1 MAHPITGDRRLPHLT
16 SSPPCGGGSAQTA
29 IAADSR
35 VRKQYPPSRT
45 RSHQQHDSPS
55 PRIKKEPSES
65 LQLLSL
71 ADSVRPSHGT
81 NDTRPAKRPAIEQE
95 WHPSKIGPGSASP
108 AYSPGRH
115 DHDYAH
121 IHSPPPDSSSAGGYQ
136 SAHQTPVSSPRGV
149 SHFATLARQN
159 NRARGYHP
167 EPEGKYFDPRP
178 TSGHSS
184 QGDYSADGD
193 IKPLLQPETRPI
205 SQEQLVNEVKG
216 IYAGLVMVEKKC
228 VEICAQQAQTTNKL
242 SNEQWQALIALH
254 RTLLHEHHDFF
265 LASQHPT
272 ASPAL
277 QRLPTKYA
285 MPARMWRH
293 GIHSFL
299 ELLRHRLPH
308 SLEHMLS
315 FVYLAYQMMGLL
327 MESVPAFHETW
338 IECLGDLA
346 RYRMAIEEADLRDR
360 ETWSNVARM
369 WYQKAA
375 DRSPDTGRIQ
385 HHLAVLARPN
395 IVCQL
400 FYYSKALISVNPFPN
415 ARDSIMLLFNP
426 LLDVATPPGQKARP
440 DAPPSKHSKLETS
453 LVTAAGLLFTKGV
466 IDQYCFQAERFTL
479 ELENHIARS
488 GVNWKV
494 QGPEVASA
502 LIALLFD
509 FGSDNN
515 YLWQIFRANHDKLK
529 GSQPEAQQQQQQPP
543 QQQQQEGSTT
553 ITPDPMAKE
562 RIHGEFWGHNSP
574 INANAFR
581 QATLPPEH
589 RVNIKFESAD
599 EVTSYA
605 LPVWS
610 KTISIV
616 AGKLGDR
623 NILPFL
629 HLTLAFLWS
638 LSYVPGALIYVE
650 KYVPWNVLAVSLNS
664 LSRSG
669 VVDAHVESKE
679 FPQQQSGTGRQLPED
694 FPMRGLVWAPYYFPS
709 DFFEGQVV
717 DEDERSL
724 ELPSHAAPRAERC
737 LWLGVRLASLNRYF
751 TYDASTKKYGCTNF
765 ALSLSGSA
773 SMHTLRVQTPPGAER
788 DLQMADV

>member
-1 MAHPITGDRRLPHLT
+1 MAYPNPGDKRLPHLRST
-16 SSPPCGGGSAQTA
+16 PPGGGGSAYTA
-29 IAADSR
+29 IAAELLVEKR
-35 VRKQYPPSRT
+35 P
-45 RSHQQHDSPS
+45 QQWTGSSPS
-55 PRIKKEPSES
+55 LASPIIKQEPSES
-65 LQLLSL
+65 LNRLSL
-71 ADSVRPSHGT
+71 EDSVRPFQQAKEI
-81 NDTRPAKRPAIEQE
+81 RPFKRPAAETE
-95 WHPSKIGPGSASP
+95 WRPSKIGPRSASP

-115 DHDYAH
+115 EDDFSH
-121 IHSPPPDSSSAGGYQ
+121 IHSPPPTSSRRSPSARGYQ
-136 SAHQTPVSSPRGV
+136 SAQQTPVSSPGPGP
-149 SHFATLARQN
+149 HQFATLARQN
-159 NRARGYHP
+159 SRTLAQHAESERRSYDARP
-167 EPEGKYFDPRP
+167 A
-178 TSGHSS
+178 SAHSS
-184 QGDYSADGD
+184 QDDFSAEAD
-193 IKPLLQPETRPI
+193 IKPLLQPETRSI
-205 SQEQLVNEVKG
+205 SLEQLVNEVKG

-228 VEICAQQAQTTNKL
+228 VEICAQQAQTTTKL

-277 QRLPTKYA
+277 RRLPTKYA

-299 ELLRHRLPH
+299 ELLRHRLPY

-346 RYRMAIEEADLRDR
+346 RYRMAIEEADLKDR

-400 FYYSKALISVNPFPN
+400 FHYSKALISVDPFPN
-415 ARDSIMLLFNP
+415 ARDSIMLLLNP
-426 LLDVATPPGQKARP
+426 LLDACSGQKSRL
-440 DAPPSKHSKLETS
+440 DSTHSKYSKLESS
-453 LVTAAGLLFTKGV
+453 LVTAAGLLFTKGS
-466 IDQYCFQAERFTL
+466 IDQYCFQVDRFTL

-502 LIALLFD
+502 LIAFLLD
-509 FGSDNN
+509 YGLEEN
-515 YLWQIFRANHDKLK
+515 YLWKSFRANHDRLK
-529 GSQPEAQQQQQQPP
+529 GCQIDQQQQQQ
-543 QQQQQEGSTT
+543 QECSST
-553 ITPDPMAKE
+553 ITPDPMAKQ
-562 RIHGEFWGHNSP
+562 RIHREFWEQNGS
-574 INANAFR
+574 INVSDFR
-581 QATLPPEH
+581 QAPPPPEH
-589 RVNIKFESAD
+589 RVNVNFTSAD

-610 KTISIV
+610 KAISIV
-616 AGKLGDR
+616 AAKLGDR

-650 KYVPWNVLAVSLNS
+650 NHVPWSVLVLCLNS
-664 LSRSG
+664 MSRSG
-669 VVDAHVESKE
+669 VVDAHVESTE

-694 FPMRGLVWAPYYFPS
+694 FPIRGLVWAPYYFPS
-709 DFFEGQVV
+709 DFFEGDVV
-717 DEDERSL
+717 DEDERQL
-724 ELPSHAAPRAERC
+724 ELPSHTAPRTERC
-737 LWLGVRLASLNRYF
+737 LWLGARLASLNRYI
-751 TYDASTKKYGCTNF
+751 TYDRSTKQFGCTSF
-765 ALSLSGSA
+765 ALSLSENI
-773 SMHTLRVQTPPGAER
+773 SMYTWRVQTPTTSGR
-788 DLQMADV
+788 DLQMTDVRF